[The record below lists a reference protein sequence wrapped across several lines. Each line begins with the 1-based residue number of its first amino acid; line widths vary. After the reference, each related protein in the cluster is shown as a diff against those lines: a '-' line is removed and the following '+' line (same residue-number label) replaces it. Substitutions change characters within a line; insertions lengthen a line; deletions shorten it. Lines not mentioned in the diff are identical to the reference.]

1 MKSLEELNWK
11 QFHIGDVFS
20 VERPAARNK
29 DNYEHGD
36 VPFVASGAVNN
47 GVLKCCQPKN
57 DETLDKRNCITVSPV
72 DGSTFYQAFDFL
84 GRGGAGSFVLL
95 LRSPQNELLSG
106 QFVSR
111 MISQTCSKYTYGHM
125 GSKESIKREIIQL
138 PAYPDCS
145 PDYQYMADY
154 VERKSNDLRDR
165 YCLYAKKRISA
176 MGTPITVPPLNRK
189 NWKTFIIKD
198 IADVYS
204 GHDIYAQERVKGK
217 TPLVTAVG
225 TNNGVGY
232 FVSNE
237 NDSRAEESISV
248 VRNGAS
254 VGKAFYH
261 KYSALYGNDCRRIKL
276 KHSKSEFVNL
286 FITPMIGMQS
296 KAFSYSR
303 KLGTERLLN
312 LRIMLP
318 VTDDGTPDYE
328 YMEQY
333 AKNLMLRK
341 YKQYLAYLD
350 SKEKTAPAAA
360 ND

>member
-1 MKSLEELNWK
+1 MKSLDELNWE

-20 VERPAARNK
+20 VERPVARNK
-29 DNYEHGD
+29 DNYELGK

-47 GVLKCCQPKN
+47 GVLKCCRPKAN
-57 DETLDKRNCITVSPV
+57 ETLDKRDCITVSPV
-72 DGSTFYQAFDFL
+72 DGSAFYQSYDFL
-84 GRGGAGSFVLL
+84 GRGGAGSSVLL
-95 LRSPQNELLSG
+95 LRSPQNELWSG

-125 GSKESIKREIIQL
+125 GNKESIKREIIQL
-138 PAYPDCS
+138 PASPDYT
-145 PDYQYMADY
+145 PDYQYMAEY
-154 VERKSNDLRDR
+154 IKRKRNALRER
-165 YCLYAKKRISA
+165 YCKYAKKRIAEIGNLIEIS
-176 MGTPITVPPLNRK
+176 PLNEK
-189 NWKTFIIKD
+189 KWQTFVVRT

-204 GHDIYAQERVKGK
+204 GHDIYAQERTDGR

-225 TNNGVGY
+225 TNNGIGY
-232 FVSNE
+232 FVGNE
-237 NDSRAEESISV
+237 NDSRAESSISV

-261 KYSALYGNDCRRIKL
+261 KYSALYGNDCRRMKL
-276 KHSKSEFVNL
+276 KYSDSEFVNL
-286 FITPMIGMQS
+286 FITQMIGMQN

-312 LRIMLP
+312 LKIELP
-318 VTDDGTPDYE
+318 VTESGDPDYT

-333 AKNLMLRK
+333 IKNMMLRK

-350 SKEKTAPAAA
+350 SKEIPVVRAK
-360 ND
+360 D